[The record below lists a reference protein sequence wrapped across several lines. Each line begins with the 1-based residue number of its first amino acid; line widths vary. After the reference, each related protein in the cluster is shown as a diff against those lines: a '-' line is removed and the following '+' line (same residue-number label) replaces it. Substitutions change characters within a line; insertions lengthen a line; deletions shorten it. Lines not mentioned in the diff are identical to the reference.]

1 MGPAEVSTAKARTV
15 FTPLD
20 ASGRADEVARRL
32 AQAIGLGLLH
42 DGERLPAESELAD
55 QFGVS
60 LVTLRGALA
69 TIRSMGLVET
79 RRGRGGGSFV
89 RVPGDSDPAH
99 LEGLLGLMSLHEIR
113 DIGDHRAAIAGAA
126 ASLAAS
132 RALPADISSLSEVA
146 GRLAGT
152 GTMTGR
158 RRADARL
165 HVEISVAA
173 QSPRLVREEMEL
185 WSEIGDLVWLP
196 VTGAAL
202 TAIAREHEELIDAIR
217 HRRSGRAR
225 EIAESHVRAETDRM
239 LALRL
244 SLAKAAT

>member
-1 MGPAEVSTAKARTV
+1 MGSVEVSTVTARTV

-42 DGERLPAESELAD
+42 DGERLPTESELAE

-69 TIRSMGLVET
+69 TVRSMGLVET
-79 RRGRGGGSFV
+79 RRGRGGGSFI

-99 LEGLLGLMSLHEIR
+99 LEGLLGLLSLHEIR
-113 DIGDHRAAIAGAA
+113 DTGVHRAAIAGAA
-126 ASLAAS
+126 AGLAAT
-132 RALPADISSLSEVA
+132 RALPADVSSLQEVA
-146 GRLAGT
+146 DRLAGT
-152 GTMTGR
+152 STLTER

-165 HVEISVAA
+165 HVEISAAA

-196 VTGAAL
+196 VGDAAM
-202 TAIAREHEELIDAIR
+202 TAIAREHAELIDAIR
-217 HRRSGRAR
+217 QRQSGRAR

-239 LALRL
+239 LAFRL
-244 SLAKAAT
+244 SLARR